1 MTHVA
6 GVNVT
11 RHRTGRVS
19 GSKAEPRQVLQ
30 PAANQAR
37 LRPRRTL
44 PPPPGDQALMILEGQ
59 SAEVVSGKCRICLG

>member
-1 MTHVA
+1 MSHVA

-30 PAANQAR
+30 PAASQAR
-37 LRPRRTL
+37 LRPRHPHL
-44 PPPPGDQALMILEGQ
+44 PHHHIHTGDRGWGWTPE
-59 SAEVVSGKCRICLG
+59 RLGGEERGGGV